1 MPLQKPERCSGL
13 PLPKFASRTQC
24 ACKFGR
30 RPQLCLG
37 CFCRRQ
43 RLGYAATHS
52 SLFLPLAAVAVRAPA
67 GRAKFTPVDRG
78 KLCGKVNLKSDFS
91 CCMFTVKEVAFRLKP
106 HGGAPAGRR
115 GYIYGPRAGFDQ
127 NNAGASLTADPR
139 RGTLSFVTQS
149 SFVLVRSTTEGTLVG
164 HSFLLSHRM
173 GVYPGLQ
180 TVSIICKP
188 LTSNT
193 VWCSV
198 FVISKCSV

>member
-67 GRAKFTPVDRG
+67 GRAKCTPMDRG
-78 KLCGKVNLKSDFS
+78 KLCSKVNLKSDFS
-91 CCMFTVKEVAFRLKP
+91 CCMSTVKEVAFRLKP
-106 HGGAPAGRR
+106 PRGRARRAQGVHLWSGGGIRSKQCEGQPYSRPPQRDPIFRDAKFFCFGAINNRRNYWWGISFLSSHEKGGAFEPT
-115 GYIYGPRAGFDQ
+115 GFYACQ
-127 NNAGASLTADPR
+127 SLISIP
-139 RGTLSFVTQS
+139 VM
-149 SFVLVRSTTEGTLVG
+149 VRPKSL
-164 HSFLLSHRM
+164 
-173 GVYPGLQ
+173 
-180 TVSIICKP
+180 
-188 LTSNT
+188 
-193 VWCSV
+193 
-198 FVISKCSV
+198 

>member
-1 MPLQKPERCSGL
+1 MVFVYSFQALLLLPSQALRASSSCASPLFAAGINALAKTGALLRVV

-67 GRAKFTPVDRG
+67 GRAKCTPMDRG
-78 KLCGKVNLKSDFS
+78 KLCSKVNLKSDFS

-106 HGGAPAGRR
+106 PRGRARRAQGVHLWAAGGIRPKQCGGQPYSRPPQRDPIFRDAKVLL
-115 GYIYGPRAGFDQ
+115 FWCDQ
-127 NNAGASLTADPR
+127 
-139 RGTLSFVTQS
+139 QQK
-149 SFVLVRSTTEGTLVG
+149 E
-164 HSFLLSHRM
+164 
-173 GVYPGLQ
+173 
-180 TVSIICKP
+180 
-188 LTSNT
+188 
-193 VWCSV
+193 
-198 FVISKCSV
+198 